1 MSATLSTGAFARE
14 AVANEFINI
23 NEQSSVGYW
32 LTTLE
37 CSEYELRMAV
47 AEVGAVARDVGIELG
62 KAV

>member
-1 MSATLSTGAFARE
+1 MPAILTASSKAFE

-32 LTTLE
+32 LTTLK

-47 AEVGAVARDVGIELG
+47 AEVGAGARDVGIELG